1 MPIHTWRVDDLATIG
16 AMPARQPSP
25 TLRLRRL
32 AAELRRLRAE
42 AGMTREDVFERT
54 SINGATLYRI
64 ETVRARPQIR
74 TLFAL
79 LDLYGVTEPDRS
91 DLVALARR
99 STEQNWLQSF
109 PKELSDSYALYIGFE
124 GEAQSLL
131 NYEGLFLPGL
141 LQTED
146 YARAAIQ
153 RCLPGATKEEIQ
165 RLVETRVGRQAVFAR
180 EKPLRLW
187 AIVDEAALLR
197 PVGGRDVMH
206 AQLAH
211 LAAAAGQAHVTLQV
225 LPYDVGAHPGMT
237 GAFAVLQFDETAAND
252 VIYIESQAS
261 ELFLES
267 ETDVNR
273 FTATFEHLR
282 ALALPPEMSV
292 SLITGI
298 ARDMRGTAE

>member
-1 MPIHTWRVDDLATIG
+1 
-16 AMPARQPSP
+16 MPARQPSP

-79 LDLYGVTEPDRS
+79 LDLYGVTEPERS

-99 STEQNWLQSF
+99 STEQSWLQSF
-109 PKELSDSYALYIGFE
+109 PKELSASYAFYIGFE
-124 GEAQSLL
+124 GEARSLL

-153 RCLPGATKEEIQ
+153 RCLPGATREEIQ
-165 RLVETRVGRQAVFAR
+165 RLVETRLGRQAVFAR
-180 EKPLRLW
+180 DQPLRLW
-187 AIVDEAALLR
+187 AIVDEAALRR
-197 PVGGRDVMH
+197 PVGGDEVMR
-206 AQLAH
+206 AQLTH
-211 LAAAAGQAHVTLQV
+211 LAMSAGQAHVTLQV

-267 ETDVNR
+267 ETDVDR

-282 ALALPPEMSV
+282 ALALPPERSV
-292 SLITGI
+292 SLITRV